1 MKELEDMTLD
11 ELKKLKVPEYVEQY
25 YTIIN
30 QLKDNRI
37 SKRVLEKLQGEP
49 ITKIYEELMS
59 EEENVRSHS
68 FFPGDLVLVYPNIKE
83 QKSKNFKTCDFSGA
97 IIHPGSLYISYRPLL
112 ENITTNEK
120 FVLER
125 TIHVETGYLYNLP
138 RRIDELEALEQDMIL
153 ETPGQEIDFNHFN
166 NQMGGHLPLK
176 KLKKER
182 RKFYDKNRN
191 SKRP

>member
-1 MKELEDMTLD
+1 MLRRPGSGP
-11 ELKKLKVPEYVEQY
+11 VPSAACPSAAGR
-25 YTIIN
+25 
-30 QLKDNRI
+30 D
-37 SKRVLEKLQGEP
+37 VLHLPG
-49 ITKIYEELMS
+49 YG
-59 EEENVRSHS
+59 
-68 FFPGDLVLVYPNIKE
+68 FFPGWP
-83 QKSKNFKTCDFSGA
+83 
-97 IIHPGSLYISYRPLL
+97 IHPGSLYISYRPLL

-166 NQMGGHLPLK
+166 NQMGGRLPLK

>member
-49 ITKIYEELMS
+49 IAKIYEELMS

-68 FFPGDLVLVYPNIKE
+68 FFPGDLVLQLTSITAKE
-83 QKSKNFKTCDFSGA
+83 
-97 IIHPGSLYISYRPLL
+97 SLGFASSY
-112 ENITTNEK
+112 
-120 FVLER
+120 
-125 TIHVETGYLYNLP
+125 VE
-138 RRIDELEALEQDMIL
+138 
-153 ETPGQEIDFNHFN
+153 
-166 NQMGGHLPLK
+166 
-176 KLKKER
+176 
-182 RKFYDKNRN
+182 
-191 SKRP
+191 